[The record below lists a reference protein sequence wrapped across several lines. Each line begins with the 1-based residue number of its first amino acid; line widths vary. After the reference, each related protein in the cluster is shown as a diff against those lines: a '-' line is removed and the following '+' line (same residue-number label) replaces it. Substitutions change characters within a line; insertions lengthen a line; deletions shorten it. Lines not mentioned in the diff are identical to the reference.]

1 MNRHPCAAHRFTPCR
16 AAFAARLL
24 CTSLAVGAAAAT
36 LPGAAHAQPAAEAAA
51 QRSYAIPPGPLGLAL
66 NRLGRE
72 SGALITFTPE
82 LVAGA
87 QTHGASGGL
96 SVAQALAALLAGT
109 GLEATAGPGGAY
121 ALRRVPEARPS
132 TGTGAASLAEVRVT
146 AEAERSATSEGTGT
160 YAAQAATLFKGAH
173 SLREIPQ
180 SVSVLTREQMD
191 DQGITRLDAA
201 YTQMAG
207 VRLDGYTNE
216 GRIMAR
222 GFEVSTQVDGIPAAG
237 SGLFRLDPALYDRVE
252 MVRGPSGLFAGSG
265 EPGGSINLVRKRP
278 ANRFALSG
286 NLSYGSWNNARAELD
301 AGGPLNADGTLRGR
315 AVAVLQDK
323 DQFYE
328 AAHEKRQVLYG
339 ILELDPS
346 PDGTAGLSVTH
357 MRNRGNAFWGL
368 PRYSDGTLPGR
379 RTFVGVTD
387 VDSAQNVTEV
397 LLDYEHRFGN
407 GWRAK
412 AALGQRKEKMTW
424 AGVYGYGFAD
434 PATGLADGEAS
445 HSAPTQDYRYM
456 DFNVSGP
463 FQWLGR
469 RHEASLG
476 YNHSVGQSNNDRRY
490 SAVFTG
496 GDILRQ
502 HDWGGSRAAW
512 NSYGYAT
519 DTRQSG
525 FYGNVRLRVQEPLA
539 VILGGRYSR
548 YDYRSRSRYT
558 TPWVDG
564 QKASGE
570 FTPYAGVVWDV
581 SPQLSLY
588 GSYAEIF
595 VPQSARDHTGAMLK
609 PRVGGQVEL
618 GVKGSFLN
626 DRLNASLAVF
636 QLRDENRAMDDM
648 DPAHVCSGS
657 WSGRC
662 STAAGKIQSRGFEA
676 EVSGT
681 PMPGLNLSASYTNNR
696 SIYLTDAD
704 PARVGQ
710 RVDAY
715 RNPRHLLKLW
725 AQYRFADAADAS
737 ALSGWTVG
745 GGVIAQS
752 GLYDS
757 ERVQQGSHAVVSARL
772 GYRINRNASV
782 SFDIDNLFDR
792 TYLTELNDGG
802 YYNIYGAP
810 RSFRVALHYK
820 FD

>member
-1 MNRHPCAAHRFTPCR
+1 MNRHPCAAHRFTPRR
-16 AAFAARLL
+16 ASFAAHLL
-24 CTSLAVGAAAAT
+24 CASLAVGSAAAF
-36 LPGAAHAQPAAEAAA
+36 LQGAAHAQPAAGAPA
-51 QRSYAIPPGPLGLAL
+51 RSYAIPPGPLGPAL

-72 SGALITFTPE
+72 SGALITFAPE

-87 QTHGASGGL
+87 QTRGASGSL
-96 SVAQALAALLAGT
+96 TVAQALDALLAGT
-109 GLEATAGPGGAY
+109 GLEAAAGPGGAY
-121 ALRRVPEARPS
+121 ALRRVPEARPPS
-132 TGTGAASLAEVRVT
+132 GAGTVSLAEVRVT
-146 AEAERSATSEGTGT
+146 AQAERSATSEGTGT
-160 YAAQAATLFKGAH
+160 YAAQAASIFKGAH

-191 DQGITRLDAA
+191 DQGITRLDMA
-201 YTQMAG
+201 YTQMPG
-207 VRLDGYTNE
+207 VRLDGYANE
-216 GRIMAR
+216 GRIYAR
-222 GFEVSTQVDGIPAAG
+222 GFEVGTQVDGIPAAA

-278 ANRFALSG
+278 KDRFAFSG
-286 NLSYGSWNNARAELD
+286 SLSYGSWNNTRAELD
-301 AGGPLNADGTLRGR
+301 AGGPLNAGGTLRGR

-346 PDGTAGLSVTH
+346 PDGTAGLSLTH
-357 MRNRGNAFWGL
+357 MENRGNAFWGL

-379 RTFVGVTD
+379 KTFVGVTD
-387 VDSAQNVTEV
+387 VDSVQNITEV

-456 DFNVSGP
+456 DFNLSGP

-469 RHEASLG
+469 RHDASVG
-476 YNHSVGQSNNDRRY
+476 YNHSVGQTNNDRRY

-502 HDWGGSRAAW
+502 HDWGGSRAVW
-512 NSYGYAT
+512 NPYGYAT

-525 FYGNVRLRVQEPLA
+525 FYSNVRLRVLEPLA
-539 VILGGRYSR
+539 LVLGGRYS
-548 YDYRSRSRYT
+548 YFDYRSRSRYT

-570 FTPYAGVVWDV
+570 FTPYAGAVWDV
-581 SPQLSLY
+581 NQQLSLY

-609 PRVGGQVEL
+609 PRVGSQVEI
-618 GVKGSFLN
+618 GVKGAFLN

-648 DPAHVCSGS
+648 DPAHTCPDT
-657 WSGRC
+657 WTGRC

-681 PMPGLNLSASYTNNR
+681 PLPGLNLSASYTNNR

-704 PARVGQ
+704 PAQVGQ
-710 RVDAY
+710 RVDAA

-725 AQYRFADAADAS
+725 GQYRFADAAGAS

-757 ERVQQGSHAVVSARL
+757 DRVQQGSYAVVSAKL
-772 GYRINRNASV
+772 GYRINRNASI

-792 TYLTELNDGG
+792 TYLTELYDGS
-802 YYNIYGAP
+802 YYNIYGTP
-810 RSFRVALHYK
+810 RSFRVTLNYK
-820 FD
+820 LD

>member
-1 MNRHPCAAHRFTPCR
+1 MNRHPCAAHRFTPRR
-16 AAFAARLL
+16 ASFAAHLL
-24 CTSLAVGAAAAT
+24 CASLAVGAAAAF
-36 LPGAAHAQPAAEAAA
+36 LPGAAHAQPAAGAPA
-51 QRSYAIPPGPLGLAL
+51 RSYAIPPGPLGPAL

-72 SGALITFTPE
+72 SGALITFAPE
-82 LVAGA
+82 LVAHA
-87 QTHGASGGL
+87 QTRGASGSL
-96 SVAQALAALLAGT
+96 TVAQALAALLAGT
-109 GLEATAGPGGAY
+109 GLEAAGGPGGAY
-121 ALRRVPEARPS
+121 ALRRVPEARPPS
-132 TGTGAASLAEVRVT
+132 GAGTVSLAEVRVT
-146 AEAERSATSEGTGT
+146 AQAERSATSEGTGT
-160 YAAQAATLFKGAH
+160 YAAQAASIFKGAH

-191 DQGITRLDAA
+191 DQGITRLDMA
-201 YTQMAG
+201 YTQMPG
-207 VRLDGYTNE
+207 VRLDGYANE
-216 GRIMAR
+216 GRIYTR
-222 GFEVSTQVDGIPAAG
+222 GFEVGTQVDGIPAAA

-278 ANRFALSG
+278 KDRFAFSG
-286 NLSYGSWNNARAELD
+286 SLSYGSWNNARAELD
-301 AGGPLNADGTLRGR
+301 AGGPLNAGGTLRGR

-346 PDGTAGLSVTH
+346 PDGTAGLSLTH
-357 MRNRGNAFWGL
+357 MENRGNAFWGL

-379 RTFVGVTD
+379 KTFVGVTD
-387 VDSAQNVTEV
+387 VDSVQNITEV

-456 DFNVSGP
+456 DFNLSGP

-469 RHEASLG
+469 RHDASVG
-476 YNHSVGQSNNDRRY
+476 YNHSVGQTNNDRRY

-512 NSYGYAT
+512 NPYGYAT

-525 FYGNVRLRVQEPLA
+525 FYGNVRLRVLEPLA
-539 VILGGRYSR
+539 LVLGGRYSHF
-548 YDYRSRSRYT
+548 DYRSRSRYT

-570 FTPYAGVVWDV
+570 FTPYAGAVWDV
-581 SPQLSLY
+581 NQQLSLY

-609 PRVGGQVEL
+609 PRVGSQVEF
-618 GVKGSFLN
+618 GVKGAFLN

-648 DPAHVCSGS
+648 DPAHNCPDT
-657 WSGRC
+657 WTGRC

-681 PMPGLNLSASYTNNR
+681 PLPGLNLSASYTNNR

-704 PARVGQ
+704 PAQVGQ
-710 RVDAY
+710 RVDAA

-725 AQYRFADAADAS
+725 GQYRFADAAGAS

-757 ERVQQGSHAVVSARL
+757 ERVQQGSYAVVSAKL
-772 GYRINRNASV
+772 GYRINRNASI

-792 TYLTELNDGG
+792 TYLTELYDGS
-802 YYNIYGAP
+802 YYNIYGTP
-810 RSFRVALHYK
+810 RSFRVTLNYK
-820 FD
+820 LD

>member
-1 MNRHPCAAHRFTPCR
+1 MNRHPCAAHRFTPRR
-16 AAFAARLL
+16 ASFAAHLL
-24 CTSLAVGAAAAT
+24 CASLAVGAAAAF
-36 LPGAAHAQPAAEAAA
+36 LHGAAHAQPAAGAPA
-51 QRSYAIPPGPLGLAL
+51 RSYAIPPGPLGPAL
-66 NRLGRE
+66 NWLGRE
-72 SGALITFTPE
+72 SGALITFAPE
-82 LVAGA
+82 LVADA
-87 QTHGASGGL
+87 QTRGASGSL
-96 SVAQALAALLAGT
+96 TVAQALAALLAGT

-121 ALRRVPEARPS
+121 ALRRVPEARPPAGA
-132 TGTGAASLAEVRVT
+132 GTVSLAEVRVT
-146 AEAERSATSEGTGT
+146 AQAERSATSEGTGT
-160 YAAQAATLFKGAH
+160 YAAQAASIFKGAH

-180 SVSVLTREQMD
+180 SVSVLTREQMN
-191 DQGITRLDAA
+191 DQGITRLDMA
-201 YTQMAG
+201 YTQMPG
-207 VRLDGYTNE
+207 VRLDGYANE
-216 GRIMAR
+216 GRIYAR
-222 GFEVSTQVDGIPAAG
+222 GFEVGTQVDGIPAAA
-237 SGLFRLDPALYDRVE
+237 SGLFRLDPAFYDRVE
-252 MVRGPSGLFAGSG
+252 IVRGPSGLFAGSG

-278 ANRFALSG
+278 KDRFAFSG
-286 NLSYGSWNNARAELD
+286 SLSYGSWNNARAELD
-301 AGGPLNADGTLRGR
+301 VGSPLNAGGTLRGR

-346 PDGTAGLSVTH
+346 PDATAGLSLTH
-357 MRNRGNAFWGL
+357 MENRGNAFWGL

-379 RTFVGVTD
+379 KTFVGVTD
-387 VDSAQNVTEV
+387 VDSVQNITEV

-456 DFNVSGP
+456 DFNLSGP

-469 RHEASLG
+469 RHDASVG
-476 YNHSVGQSNNDRRY
+476 YNHSVGQTNNDRRY

-512 NSYGYAT
+512 NPYGYAT

-525 FYGNVRLRVQEPLA
+525 FYGNVRLRVLEPLA
-539 VILGGRYSR
+539 LVLGGRYSHF
-548 YDYRSRSRYT
+548 DYRSRSRYT
-558 TPWVDG
+558 TPWVEG

-570 FTPYAGVVWDV
+570 FTPYAGAVWDV
-581 SPQLSLY
+581 NQQLSLY

-609 PRVGGQVEL
+609 PRVGSQVEF
-618 GVKGSFLN
+618 GVKGAFLN
-626 DRLNASLAVF
+626 DRLSASLAVF

-648 DPAHVCSGS
+648 DPAHTCPDT
-657 WSGRC
+657 WTGRC

-681 PMPGLNLSASYTNNR
+681 PLPGLNLSASYTNNR

-704 PARVGQ
+704 PAQVGQ
-710 RVDAY
+710 RVDAA

-725 AQYRFADAADAS
+725 GQYRFADAAGAS

-757 ERVQQGSHAVVSARL
+757 ERVQQGSYAVVSAKL
-772 GYRINRNASV
+772 GYRINRNASI

-792 TYLTELNDGG
+792 TYLTELYDGS
-802 YYNIYGAP
+802 YYNIYGTP
-810 RSFRVALHYK
+810 RSFRVTLNYK
-820 FD
+820 LD